1 MVEAMITL
9 AVLSLLAA
17 SAFTVL
23 ERANRYAMTARL
35 YTLAETLAR
44 DEIERLHVVGPFNP
58 QNPSW
63 AGGPQIP
70 PELALGGPNTRQV
83 PLYTDPQT
91 DQVLTTAEIQTT
103 IRDVGSMNTRAG
115 QVRVAFQFAGR
126 MHEVRMNTLRT
137 SDSP

>member
-1 MVEAMITL
+1 MIEAMVTL

-23 ERANRYAMTARL
+23 ERATRYAMTARL

-44 DEIERLHVVGPFNP
+44 DEIDRLQVVGPFNP
-58 QNPSW
+58 QNPAW
-63 AGGPQIP
+63 AGGAQIP

-91 DQVLTTAEIQTT
+91 NQVLTTAEVSTSIL
-103 IRDVGSMNTRAG
+103 DVGSLNTRAA
-115 QVRVAFQFAGR
+115 QVRVTFEFRGQT
-126 MHEVRMNTLRT
+126 HEVRMNTLRT